1 MLTFDDNDNDD
12 SLNLDASKRPA
23 FPPAQKK
30 AAPSPF
36 SKPNPAS
43 SEEKRLPVTSPRANT
58 PFNAPKRP
66 GSEPGNVTRP
76 ETGSA
81 SRPSFPPRPP
91 ARSPFPPAQEAPAPR
106 EEVVEEAEP
115 LVSSEE
121 DSYLVSLANSS
132 SQQPRTPQPQ
142 PTPQQDYQIPVSQNV
157 PSKDQLYRLVPEG
170 MASATPV
177 PPTTFATAPAPTP
190 EPLPKKRSWKDK
202 PEKKA
207 KPVRGAKAKADKA
220 NKNTKPARENTY
232 AGDRKK
238 LLLIRGVAVVIA
250 GVFLIAGFKAMF
262 IPDSGPT
269 PAQVTNVAKKAVNYT
284 DFPTQSGEQFAM
296 DFARAYFTFSSNDA
310 DRRATLANF
319 VSPDLLQDIEIQTL
333 SAGEYDAQKG
343 EEDPPYSQYIISQ
356 SIVYGPYVVAS
367 KNITEKSAVF
377 TVKLALE
384 SGSVIYLDVP
394 VKYEPKNY
402 SLTLGGPPSF
412 VKPIQNVGSTKES
425 EYTLDLGSGDKEI
438 QDDFRSD
445 LETYLSA
452 WASSDSTII
461 NRYLLEGAT
470 DNAKNGLQKSVQFRS
485 LDKFL
490 VEPLDEARP
499 QTANARKA
507 EVTVTWEDPKTGLRY
522 PQQYRI
528 LLGLNQE
535 NDWSVYDIEN
545 FANLNE

>member
-1 MLTFDDNDNDD
+1 MITFEDDDNDD
-12 SLNLDASKRPA
+12 SLSLDANKRPA

-30 AAPSPF
+30 ATPSPF
-36 SKPNPAS
+36 NRPTPAVP
-43 SEEKRLPVTSPRANT
+43 SEGKKLPSAPQRAAT

-66 GSEPGNVTRP
+66 GAEPSNVAKP
-76 ETGSA
+76 DTGSTQ
-81 SRPSFPPRPP
+81 RPSFPPRPP
-91 ARSPFPPAQEAPAPR
+91 ARAPFPPAQEPYVP
-106 EEVVEEAEP
+106 EAEP
-115 LVSSEE
+115 APEVSNEA
-121 DSYLVSLANSS
+121 DSYLLGLANGSGQTNNQR
-132 SQQPRTPQPQ
+132 SQPA
-142 PTPQQDYQIPVSQNV
+142 PQQDYQV
-157 PSKDQLYRLVPEG
+157 PSQQTGPSKEQLYRLVPEG
-170 MASATPV
+170 VAPTAPV
-177 PPTTFATAPAPTP
+177 TPTTYATTPAPAP
-190 EPLPKKRSWKDK
+190 EPIPKKRSWKDK

-207 KPVRGAKAKADKA
+207 KPARAVKAKPEK
-220 NKNTKPARENTY
+220 KKSKPARENTY

-238 LLLIRGVAVVIA
+238 LLLIRGVAVVLA

-269 PAQVTNVAKKAVNYT
+269 PAQVQAVAKKAVNFT

-310 DRRATLANF
+310 DRRATLSNF
-319 VSPDLLQDIEIQTL
+319 VSPDLLQDIEIRTL
-333 SAGEYDAQKG
+333 SPAEYDAENG
-343 EEDPPYSQYIISQ
+343 DDAPAYSQYVVSQ

-384 SGSVIYLDVP
+384 SGSVIYMDVP

-402 SLTLGGPPSF
+402 SLTLAGPPSF
-412 VKPIQNVGSTKES
+412 VKPIQNVGKSKES
-425 EYTLDLGSGDKEI
+425 EYMLDLGSGDKEI
-438 QDDFRSD
+438 QDDFRPD

-470 DNAKNGLQKSVQFRS
+470 DNAKNGLQGSVQLKS

-535 NDWSVYDIEN
+535 KDWSIYDIEN